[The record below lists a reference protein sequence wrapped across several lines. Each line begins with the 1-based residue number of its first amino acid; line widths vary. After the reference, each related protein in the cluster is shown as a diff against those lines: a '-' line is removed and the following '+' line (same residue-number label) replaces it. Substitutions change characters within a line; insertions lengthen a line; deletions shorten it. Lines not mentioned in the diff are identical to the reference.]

1 MNHQSEENYS
11 FCPKC
16 GSLMEN
22 GICPECAKQQE
33 QGIYSSQNFPQVP
46 PEISGASA
54 ENQQAGGPYQQ
65 KGYQGQAGQ
74 YQQGMYPGQPG
85 QYPQNAGTYQSQ
97 PGQYP
102 QGTYQGQPGQY
113 SQGMYQGQPGQYPQG
128 MYQGPYYG
136 QYGQSG
142 YQGQPG
148 QYQQG
153 MYQGGYGQPMGQ
165 NAGFQPY
172 GKPEKKKNVWMI
184 VGIVAAIVIMILMIV
199 GSFYYGYFIMKMA
212 GMDPDFYAGSYDFND
227 NRNRGSNDEYVY
239 GGYDGEEDE
248 DSYTPSPDDVY
259 YYGPCDAIDEDV
271 DYSFVTKSYTNED
284 PDNDI
289 DVVIN
294 YFQLK
299 GDSIPNIDQLN
310 EALET
315 VALYYAMD
323 FPQYSSYA
331 EYGDSYTVYI
341 TSYVTYNDEDMISI
355 VLDEYVMVD
364 DRYHVDLYPMNIDI
378 KNGVILDNDSL
389 LQIDTAFAEEFRER
403 NDEQNGTVEYLDLLS
418 DEELAQSL
426 QDRDSMIA
434 YYTPLGMEIGLNYD
448 GAGSS
453 GWVTVTYK
461 DYEKYLSKF

>member
-1 MNHQSEENYS
+1 MNHQTEENYS

-22 GICPECAKQQE
+22 GVCPECAKQQE
-33 QGIYSSQNFPQVP
+33 QGVYSSQNFPRVFPEQPETSGVP
-46 PEISGASA
+46 AA
-54 ENQQAGGPYQQ
+54 NQQQP
-65 KGYQGQAGQ
+65 GQ
-74 YQQGMYPGQPG
+74 YQQE
-85 QYPQNAGTYQSQ
+85 AYQGLS
-97 PGQYP
+97 GQYP

-113 SQGMYQGQPGQYPQG
+113 AQNGGTYQGQPGQYPQ
-128 MYQGPYYG
+128 
-136 QYGQSG
+136 SG
-142 YQGQPG
+142 YQDQGG

-153 MYQGGYGQPMGQ
+153 MYQGSYYGQYAQGGYQGQPGMYPGSGYGQPMGQ

-172 GKPEKKKNVWMI
+172 GKPEKKKNIWLTL
-184 VGIVAAIVIMILMIV
+184 GIVAAVVIVILMIV
-199 GSFYYGYFIMKMA
+199 GSFFYGYFFMKMA
-212 GMDPDFYAGSYDFND
+212 SMSPYFYEDSYDFNE
-227 NRNRGSNDEYVY
+227 NRNRGSDDEYVY
-239 GGYDGEEDE
+239 GGYDEDDDE
-248 DSYTPSPDDVY
+248 DYYTPSPDDVY

-323 FPQYSSYA
+323 FPRYSSYA
-331 EYGDSYTVYI
+331 EYGESYTVYI
-341 TSYVTYNDEDMISI
+341 TSYVTYNDADMISI
-355 VLDEYVMVD
+355 VLDEYIMVD
-364 DRYHVDLYPMNIDI
+364 DRYHVDLYPINIDI

-403 NDEQNGTVEYLDLLS
+403 NDEQNGPVEYLDALS